1 MQDIHEES
9 LNESVKSE
17 QSPRVVLWEIDLTV
31 QGGERYFFCNEL
43 NEKGEAVTWQGRQYQ
58 AYPIDGSGFEMNGK
72 GSSARPSLTV
82 SNLFGLVTGMAED
95 LQSLVGA
102 TVVRRR
108 VYARFLDAVNF
119 VAGNPEA
126 DPEQELSDRWVV
138 EQMSEL
144 TAMTASF
151 VLATPTETDGA
162 LFPGRIMLANTCMW
176 DYRGDECGYICLH
189 GDLQR
194 FGRRLSLYVNT
205 AAEAIRALSMQMPGF
220 RRQMN
225 EGWYQIRIRGEDT
238 APEAVY
244 ARLHE
249 PLGEGAVIHIVPR
262 LAGAGKGGL
271 QIVLGAAAIV
281 GSFFTAGASMAL
293 WGSALAAGGFSAT
306 TMLFSLGASMILG
319 GVAQM
324 LAPKAKV
331 PEYKSTDNGRQNTYF
346 SSLDNMIAQGNPMP
360 VPYGEMLVGSRRISQ
375 DISTR
380 DEGGDGKVVVIGR
393 QA

>member
-43 NEKGEAVTWQGRQYQ
+43 NEKREPVTWQGRKYE
-58 AYPIDGSGFEMNGK
+58 AYPIEGSGFEMNGK

-126 DPEQELSDRWVV
+126 DPEQELTDRWVV
-138 EQMSEL
+138 EQMSSL

-176 DYRGDECGYICLH
+176 DYRSDECGYN
-189 GDLQR
+189 G
-194 FGRRLSLYVNT
+194 
-205 AAEAIRALSMQMPGF
+205 P
-220 RRQMN
+220 
-225 EGWYQIRIRGEDT
+225 
-238 APEAVY
+238 AV
-244 ARLHE
+244 ADE
-249 PLGEGAVIHIVPR
+249 FDNP
-262 LAGAGKGGL
+262 
-271 QIVLGAAAIV
+271 
-281 GSFFTAGASMAL
+281 
-293 WGSALAAGGFSAT
+293 T
-306 TMLFSLGASMILG
+306 T
-319 GVAQM
+319 
-324 LAPKAKV
+324 
-331 PEYKSTDNGRQNTYF
+331 
-346 SSLDNMIAQGNPMP
+346 
-360 VPYGEMLVGSRRISQ
+360 
-375 DISTR
+375 
-380 DEGGDGKVVVIGR
+380 
-393 QA
+393 

>member
-151 VLATPTETDGA
+151 VLATPTETDGRCFLVA
-162 LFPGRIMLANTCMW
+162 SCWRTPVCGITG
-176 DYRGDECGYICLH
+176 GDECGYNGPAVADEFDNPPRISV
-189 GDLQR
+189 R
-194 FGRRLSLYVNT
+194 T
-205 AAEAIRALSMQMPGF
+205 AASAC
-220 RRQMN
+220 
-225 EGWYQIRIRGEDT
+225 
-238 APEAVY
+238 
-244 ARLHE
+244 
-249 PLGEGAVIHIVPR
+249 
-262 LAGAGKGGL
+262 AGVRCAHGG
-271 QIVLGAAAIV
+271 
-281 GSFFTAGASMAL
+281 
-293 WGSALAAGGFSAT
+293 
-306 TMLFSLGASMILG
+306 
-319 GVAQM
+319 
-324 LAPKAKV
+324 
-331 PEYKSTDNGRQNTYF
+331 
-346 SSLDNMIAQGNPMP
+346 
-360 VPYGEMLVGSRRISQ
+360 
-375 DISTR
+375 
-380 DEGGDGKVVVIGR
+380 
-393 QA
+393 